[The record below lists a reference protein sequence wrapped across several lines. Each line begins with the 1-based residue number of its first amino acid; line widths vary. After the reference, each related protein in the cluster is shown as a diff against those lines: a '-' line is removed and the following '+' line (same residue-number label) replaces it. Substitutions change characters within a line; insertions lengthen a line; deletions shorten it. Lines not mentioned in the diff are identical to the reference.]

1 VKRKI
6 VLALLITVCFLLQS
20 TLFKALSLASI
31 SPNLMIVIT
40 SSFGFMRGK
49 KEGMWVGLFSGL
61 LIDILYGGI
70 FGFYGMIYMYLGYIN
85 GFFHKIF
92 FRDDVKLPM
101 MLITGSTL
109 SYGLIIYVV
118 MFLLRNRLNFI
129 YYLGNVIIPETIY
142 TLVITIIL
150 YRIILKINRWLEADE
165 KGSAGKFV

>member
-1 VKRKI
+1 MI
-6 VLALLITVCFLLQS
+6 VICFLLQC

-31 SPNLMIVIT
+31 SPNLLIVIT

-49 KEGMWVGLFSGL
+49 KEGMWIGLSCGL
-61 LIDILYGGI
+61 LIDIMYGGGI
-70 FGFYGMIYMYLGYIN
+70 LGFYGIIYMYIGYLN

-92 FRDDVKLPM
+92 FQDDVKLPM

-109 SYGLIIYVV
+109 AYGIVVYVM

-129 YYLGNVIIPETIY
+129 YYLGKIIIPETIY
-142 TLVITIIL
+142 TLFITIIL

>member
-1 VKRKI
+1 MI
-6 VLALLITVCFLLQS
+6 VICFLLQC

-31 SPNLMIVIT
+31 SPNLLIVIT

-49 KEGMWVGLFSGL
+49 KEGMWIGLSCGL
-61 LIDILYGGI
+61 LIDIMYGSGI
-70 FGFYGMIYMYLGYIN
+70 LGFYGIIYMYIGYLN

-92 FRDDVKLPM
+92 FQDDVKLPM

-109 SYGLIIYVV
+109 AYGIVVYVM

-129 YYLGNVIIPETIY
+129 YYLGKIIIPETIY
-142 TLVITIIL
+142 TLFITIIL